1 MINKVAKV
9 RWKITSMKKMR
20 KLRRRKKMVVVVVV
34 EMMKAVVVG
43 TAVALTGVSRQGI
56 CTSAESLCSCIESRD
71 DFRRT
76 APCP

>member
-1 MINKVAKV
+1 
-9 RWKITSMKKMR
+9 
-20 KLRRRKKMVVVVVV
+20 MVVAVVV
-34 EMMKAVVVG
+34 EMMKAVVVE
-43 TAVALTGVSRQGI
+43 TAVVLTGVSRQGI